1 MLGLLCFA
9 HADLVAAADQGQD
22 EDFRIYTEHPRIF
35 LRPQRLKL
43 LRRERE
49 RASLRWQ
56 NFEAMLASNAPLAE
70 PGFARALAYRVS
82 GDSRAGRQAVEWA
95 LGPAADLRQL
105 ALVFDWCQDLLSE
118 TESRALAAKLQ
129 AGIEQSRNDTGVAA
143 VRSRVLAAAALAGHL
158 SDISAA
164 ELRNAVQG
172 WWEARIVPALKSGR
186 FAIGSGDAC
195 ALFEIL
201 HVVRDNLNTD
211 LREAVPGYF
220 TNLPIDR
227 LSSYYPGVFRGP
239 EGEFRIPASHHQG
252 EPDFRAAA
260 LARAAELS
268 MVAYE
273 TSSPES
279 QTLQGWLMHDRFMM
293 KGAFGA
299 PYEFLWANP
308 YQPGLSYYHLPL
320 FYHDKEYGRLFI
332 RSDWEDNAEWLGF
345 FDGELQRFRDG
356 KAAKI
361 PDPASGAAPIS
372 LGGAIVLFENGA
384 GAFKVAGNGE
394 GEKAFII
401 GLKPETK
408 FVVKME
414 HNGAI
419 EGRTDPGGIL
429 ELDLPHRAETGIR
442 LREAGK

>member
-9 HADLVAAADQGQD
+9 HANPVAADQGQD
-22 EDFRIYTEHPRIF
+22 EDFRIYTDHPRIF
-35 LRPQRLKL
+35 LSPQRLKL

-56 NFEAMLASNAPLAE
+56 SFEALLASNAALPE
-70 PGFARALAYRVS
+70 QGFAKALAYRVS

-95 LGPAADLRQL
+95 LGPATDLRQL
-105 ALVFDWCQDLLSE
+105 ALVFDWCQELLSE
-118 TESRALAAKLQ
+118 TESRALASKLQ
-129 AGIEQSRNDTGVAA
+129 AGIEQSRNDTGIAA
-143 VRSRVLAAAALAGHL
+143 VRSQVLAATALAGHL
-158 SDISAA
+158 SGLSAS
-164 ELRNAVQG
+164 ELRNAVHG
-172 WWEARIVPALKSGR
+172 WWEARILPALKSGR
-186 FAIGSGDAC
+186 LVIRSGDAC

-201 HVVRDNLNTD
+201 HVIRDNLNVD
-211 LREAVPGYF
+211 LREAVPDYF
-220 TNLPIDR
+220 KNLPIDR
-227 LSSYYPGVFRGP
+227 ISSYYPGIFRGP

-268 MVAYE
+268 MVAYDADFA
-273 TSSPES
+273 ES

-320 FYHDKEYGRLFI
+320 VYHDKEYGRLFL

-356 KAAKI
+356 KVTR
-361 PDPASGAAPIS
+361 SGPPFDTAPIS

-384 GAFKVAGNGE
+384 AGFKVAGNGE
-394 GEKAFII
+394 DEKAFII

-408 FVVKME
+408 FTVKME
-414 HNGAI
+414 HSGAF